1 MKFEPNKI
9 LCFGEVLWD
18 QLPSGAKP
26 GGAPLNVA
34 IHLQRFN
41 MQAVLASKVGN
52 DAEGRRLKEFMVQSA
67 LTDAFIQ
74 TDDELPTSQVL
85 VHLDKNHQA
94 RYEICEPV
102 AWDRMEPLSQLL
114 TEAASCGIIVFGS
127 LASRNPKTRNTLLEI
142 LNGPQLKVLDINLR
156 PPYHERKI
164 VEPLLRKAHLVKL
177 NSDELQTIALWN
189 GYDSAEEKTQ
199 MQLLTEQFGWEMA
212 VVTRGEKGALVYDG
226 HRFLEHEGFKVRAI
240 DTVGA
245 GDAFLAAFLA
255 GYLNEEPLEE
265 ALSMACAAGA
275 FVATQPG
282 ATPEYCLSEI
292 LGISETQK
300 K

>member
-1 MKFEPNKI
+1 MKVEANKI

-52 DAEGRRLKEFMVQSA
+52 DAEGRRLKDFMVQSG
-67 LTDAFIQ
+67 LSDAFIQ
-74 TDDELPTSQVL
+74 TDNELPTSQVL
-85 VHLDKNHQA
+85 VHLDENHEA

-102 AWDRMEPLSQLL
+102 AWDCIEPLSQLL
-114 TEAASCGIIVFGS
+114 TEAASCGIIVFGT
-127 LASRNPKTRNTLLEI
+127 LASRNPKTRNTLFEI
-142 LNGPQLKVLDINLR
+142 LNGPQLKVLDVNLR
-156 PPYHERKI
+156 PPYHDRKI
-164 VEPLLRKAHLVKL
+164 IEPLLRKAHMVKL
-177 NSDELQTIALWN
+177 NSDELQTIALWF
-189 GYDSAEEKTQ
+189 GHDSGEEKTQ
-199 MQLLTEQFGWEMA
+199 MQLLMEQFSWKMV

-226 HRFLEHEGFKVRAI
+226 HQFLEHEGFKVRAI

-245 GDAFLAAFLA
+245 GDAFIAAFLA

-282 ATPEYCLSEI
+282 ATPDYHLNQI
-292 LGISETQK
+292 FGISKTQ
-300 K
+300 